1 MHFDCKL
8 EAHNSESVVI
18 RFWSTEKAILLVKDI
33 KLFSATDVSDP
44 AGFVFKMY
52 LDQSQNGN
60 YKRQTIPFPRQRDYR
75 SITFQV
81 KDETNNQLYAVSIPF
96 GTGKPAFKEI

>member
-8 EAHNSESVVI
+8 EERNFESVVV
-18 RFWSTEKAILLVKDI
+18 RFWSSEKADLLVKDI

-44 AGFVFKMY
+44 AGFVFKVN
-52 LDQSQNGN
+52 LDQRQNSN
-60 YKRQTIPFPRQRDYR
+60 YKRQTIPFPRQLYYMT
-75 SITFQV
+75 ITFQV

-96 GTGKPAFKEI
+96 DTGKPAFKEI

>member
-8 EAHNSESVVI
+8 EEHNSEFVVI
-18 RFWSTEKAILLVKDI
+18 RFWSTDKAILFVKDI

-44 AGFVFKMY
+44 ASLVFKVY
-52 LDQSQNGN
+52 LDQNQNSN
-60 YKRQTIPFPRQRDYR
+60 YKRQMIPFPCQRNYR

-96 GTGKPAFKEI
+96 DTGKPAFKEI